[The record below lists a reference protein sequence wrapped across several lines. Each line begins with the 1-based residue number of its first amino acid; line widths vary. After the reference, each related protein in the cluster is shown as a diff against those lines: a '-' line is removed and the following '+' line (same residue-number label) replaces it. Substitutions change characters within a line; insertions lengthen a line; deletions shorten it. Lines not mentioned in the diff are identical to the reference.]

1 MQFYLRVQP
10 DEDAVAASPKK
21 TAKPKKAMKRPAA
34 VDHTKE
40 PEPSEQAASDEG
52 TRTCVHRTPK
62 LSGFVTCIY
71 LRPQEANEDRRPDQ
85 VLPNAAQAGQVQGAT
100 AAHMLLVV
108 HPTLIPGT

>member
-1 MQFYLRVQP
+1 MWPWQEVLLQIIVCMCVHCMQFYLRVQP

-62 LSGFVTCIY
+62 LSGFVTC
-71 LRPQEANEDRRPDQ
+71 
-85 VLPNAAQAGQVQGAT
+85 V
-100 AAHMLLVV
+100 
-108 HPTLIPGT
+108 